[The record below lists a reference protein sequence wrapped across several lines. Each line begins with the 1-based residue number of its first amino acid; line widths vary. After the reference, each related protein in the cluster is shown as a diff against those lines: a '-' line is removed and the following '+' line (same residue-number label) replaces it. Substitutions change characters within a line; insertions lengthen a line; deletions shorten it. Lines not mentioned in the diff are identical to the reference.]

1 MRPLPHEALERHREE
16 LKELALDYG
25 LSNVRVFGS
34 VGQGTD
40 TTESDLDILVTR
52 SSNIGLLAIAEF
64 TIAAEELL
72 GVPVDVVT
80 DGGLPDDHPILRS
93 AVAA

>member
-1 MRPLPHEALERHREE
+1 MRPLPREALERHRDE
-16 LKELALDYG
+16 LKDLASEFG
-25 LSNVRVFGS
+25 LSNIRVFGS

-52 SSNIGLLAIAEF
+52 SPNIGLLAIAEF

-80 DGGLPDDHPILRS
+80 DGGLPMDHPIRQS